1 MVCIVGNNKIKMT
14 GPNELSQVKGFLFF
28 IFIFF
33 QPQTDAWTPNEFF
46 EPQTPLL
53 LPHPKLTELEL
64 DSLVPGAEVDGLE
77 ADEVD
82 RSLPEVPVLALSLGA
97 NP

>member
-1 MVCIVGNNKIKMT
+1 MVCTVGNNKIKMT
-14 GPNELSQVKGFLFF
+14 DPNELSQAKG
-28 IFIFF
+28 IFF

-77 ADEVD
+77 ADEVE